1 MSCHHRRLPSESL
14 QPAGYNCSDG
24 FSSVLVYIGLCIIF
38 NILISLVVK
47 YGGAVFMMVALT
59 MAVPLQYILF
69 AVKTPYFVPDP
80 NKLSWLNIV
89 GLVRVETQALLAH
102 TRLVQ

>member
-1 MSCHHRRLPSESL
+1 
-14 QPAGYNCSDG
+14 
-24 FSSVLVYIGLCIIF
+24 
-38 NILISLVVK
+38 
-47 YGGAVFMMVALT
+47 MMVALT

-89 GLVRVETQALLAH
+89 GLVRVETQASLTH
-102 TRLVQ
+102 TLSTVQHTAARLSLTHVRATHCCR